1 LKTSF
6 WTICLSWRKSILQSV
21 VENGV
26 GAPRINGQGGAGLGN
41 LRSTLRGWIV
51 TGQVRG
57 FRLMTTR
64 FPNSERLQETHSGK
78 SLYPLFESP
87 SRAHNCHYAP
97 CTFYI
102 RKGMLQRFIFV
113 NLSGAVSRARGPI
126 RRKHLR
132 ARHLEKRVS
141 GLEEKRGFF
150 LEGRGPDRTKAA
162 TGLAIRKGN
171 VLKGEQ

>member
-1 LKTSF
+1 MVMIRL
-6 WTICLSWRKSILQSV
+6 L
-21 VENGV
+21 
-26 GAPRINGQGGAGLGN
+26 RIKECYTGL
-41 LRSTLRGWIV
+41 
-51 TGQVRG
+51 
-57 FRLMTTR
+57 F
-64 FPNSERLQETHSGK
+64 
-78 SLYPLFESP
+78 
-87 SRAHNCHYAP
+87 
-97 CTFYI
+97 
-102 RKGMLQRFIFV
+102 FV

-171 VLKGEQ
+171 VLKRER